1 MVIFGTTS
9 LIIFDINLL
18 VQLMLLL
25 LLVIGGYVMHVKHVR
40 RNHGLIMAT
49 ATIANIM
56 MLLSVMLPSL
66 ILNWNVLVS
75 EPTSPGVLITFGHV
89 IVGLIAIS
97 GGGLFSMRFIRSDRS
112 KPSPMCGKRREMRTF
127 FVLWIL
133 TLLLGIGFY
142 LNYYLPH

>member
-9 LIIFDINLL
+9 LIIFDINLI

-49 ATIANIM
+49 ATITNIM
-56 MLLSVMLPSL
+56 MLLSAMLPSL

-75 EPTSPGVLITFGHV
+75 EPTSPGVVITLGHV
-89 IVGLIAIS
+89 IIGLIAIS
-97 GGGLFSMRFIRSDRS
+97 GGGLFSMRFIASERS
-112 KPSPMCGKRREMRTF
+112 KTSPRCGKRREMRTVL
-127 FVLWIL
+127 VLWIL

-142 LNYYLPH
+142 LYYYLPQ